1 MFPFRRAER
10 HRPAAVRNPHEGRR
24 IAADLVA
31 HKSFA
36 DARANLRHVR

>member
-10 HRPAAVRNPHEGRR
+10 HRPAPVRNVRHEER
-24 IAADLVA
+24 IAADLDGA
-31 HKSFA
+31 HTFV